1 MSDFNLKGHAAMLG
15 ANTMWG
21 VMAPVAKMVMAA
33 GLVSPIL
40 LTGFR
45 MAGAAVLFWV
55 ASLFARREH
64 VSPMDLLLLAGAAC
78 LGVLFNQG
86 CYVFGVG
93 FTSPGDASIITTT
106 MPLWVMI
113 LAALFLKEPIT
124 LKKAGGIALGGT
136 GALILVL
143 GGATTGISGDK
154 PVLGDILVLCA
165 QLSFALYLTL
175 YRNFIRK
182 YSIYTL
188 MKWMFTFA
196 AIPMII
202 LGAPSFVDLVE
213 AGIPSRDLWGIVYV
227 VVAGTFLA
235 YICMMYGQKSLRPT
249 VVGMYNYVQP
259 VTATAVG
266 IFMALDRV
274 TPAKCIAVVLIFS
287 GVWLV
292 TTSKRAVVQTE
303 TPIDR

>member
-1 MSDFNLKGHAAMLG
+1 MSDFNMKGHAAMLG

-21 VMAPVAKMVMAA
+21 VMAPVAKMVLAA
-33 GLVSPIL
+33 GVVTPML

-45 MAGAAVLFWV
+45 MAGAAVLFWI

-64 VSPMDLLLLAGAAC
+64 VPPTDLLLLAGAAC

-124 LKKAGGIALGGT
+124 LKKAGGIALGGA

-143 GGATTGISGDK
+143 GSASAGISGDK

-202 LGAPSFVDLVE
+202 LGGPSFVDLVE
-213 AGIPSRDLWGIVYV
+213 TGITGRDLWGIVYV

-235 YICMMYGQKSLRPT
+235 YICMMCGQKSLRPT
-249 VVGMYNYVQP
+249 IVGMYNYVQP
-259 VTATAVG
+259 ITATAVG
-266 IFMALDRV
+266 IIMGLDRV
-274 TPAKCIAVVLIFS
+274 TPAKCIAVILIFS

-292 TTSKRAVVQTE
+292 TTSKRAVAETE